1 MKNVRFNAHKFL
13 LVSLLS
19 VTAFQAYGM
28 EPLDEI
34 KVTVSPEGQDRILNT
49 VSEWIQKIKNRIV
62 GVEKRQDVTEHNVEV
77 LGEKV
82 HIIEGSVKNVTER
95 VVDLENKVA
104 PQPTAAQK
112 VVDGAKKIGTTVVN
126 AVTEKGAEL
135 KDAAVKTGETVAHIT
150 KEKVDELKNGA
161 EKLGNEIKK
170 DSKTVGQYLA
180 AKAKAAYNAITGA
193 PQDTCTWISNNPGK
207 TALIAIVAGVTV
219 YLGYQWYKSTKKSA
233 RRRVGRNVTANTVTA

>member
-19 VTAFQAYGM
+19 ITAFQAYGM

-112 VVDGAKKIGTTVVN
+112 VVDGAKKIGTAVVNKTNEVVDKTKEIGTTVVN

-135 KDAAVKTGETVAHIT
+135 KDAAVKTGESVVNAT

-161 EKLGNEIKK
+161 EK
-170 DSKTVGQYLA
+170 
-180 AKAKAAYNAITGA
+180 
-193 PQDTCTWISNNPGK
+193 
-207 TALIAIVAGVTV
+207 
-219 YLGYQWYKSTKKSA
+219 
-233 RRRVGRNVTANTVTA
+233 